1 MFTSNYLPISA
12 KMAYPR
18 ARMPLIVAAM
28 GSATNA
34 LIPVHRKNNHMH
46 QPEIVLG
53 KDISHSPFS

>member
-1 MFTSNYLPISA
+1 
-12 KMAYPR
+12 
-18 ARMPLIVAAM
+18 MPLIVAAM

-53 KDISHSPFS
+53 KDISHSPFR